1 MIRIAEKIRRS
12 GGSIKDCEAA
22 VLNFDNNRQFVS
34 PGSGNSR
41 NKPQKKHFIQDAF
54 HGIMN
59 CMLEIGCQGRRLRQ
73 DSEIAPLIREF
84 QVKKIKEMISCPN
97 KM

>member
-34 PGSGNSR
+34 CGSGSGR
-41 NKPQKKHFIQDAF
+41 MKPRKKHFVQSAF
-54 HGIMN
+54 HDIMN
-59 CMLEIGCQGRRLRQ
+59 CMLEKSCHGRRLRQ

-84 QVKKIKEMISCPN
+84 QVKKIKEMI
-97 KM
+97 